1 MFLSTCLE
9 DQVATDSQA
18 ILITGASAGIGMAV
32 TRALLER
39 GVTVYA
45 GVRGRAPAQLA
56 GAVPVTLDVTSAD
69 SVSAAAKQIADRQ
82 GGRGLQAVIN
92 NAGLIVQGPLE
103 LLPES
108 ELHHQFDVNVYG
120 PVRVMQAF
128 LPQLRLGKG
137 RIVNISA
144 PTAMIAVP
152 FASPISASKA
162 ALASLSDAARLELAQ
177 WGIRVVQ
184 VIPGGT
190 ATEIFAK
197 AEQAAADVLAA
208 TDPARVAL
216 YQSALAAVATATA
229 KQRLDPVETAVRAV
243 VKAALSPRPKNRY
256 VAGNARVFAILA
268 RLPVGARDRLL
279 ARTLGLA
286 KLAAAR

>member
-1 MFLSTCLE
+1 
-9 DQVATDSQA
+9 
-18 ILITGASAGIGMAV
+18 MAV

-45 GVRGRAPAQLA
+45 GVRSRAPAQLA

-197 AEQAAADVLAA
+197 AEQAAADALAA

-216 YQSALAAVATATA
+216 YQSALAAVATAA
-229 KQRLDPVETAVRAV
+229 ARQRLDPVETAVRAV